1 MSEVYTIKLFRN
13 ETVIWQFNL
22 PDPAVAAGA
31 LAAGISI
38 MDDMNADS
46 QNAQHYSLDTD
57 ADVSEFLRVRD
68 VLEADI
74 RDHTCGHIGLGEYGL
89 WMKGKERFLY
99 NLYGFSDAQFIQ
111 GVISMCHAFGVD
123 FRNYLYGF
131 PFDIDNK
138 QYALADYVMAPDQ
151 VAVTV
156 PDLDDAEIEEADDP
170 FFINPY
176 SDSIDSGT
184 DALA

>member
-13 ETVIWQFNL
+13 ETVIWHIDL
-22 PDPAVAAGA
+22 PDLAITAGA
-31 LAAGISI
+31 LAAGIGI
-38 MDDMNADS
+38 MDDLNADS
-46 QNAQHYSLDTD
+46 QNTQHYSLDSD
-57 ADVSEFLRVRD
+57 ADVSGYLRVRD
-68 VLEADI
+68 ILEADI
-74 RDHTCGHIGLGEYGL
+74 RDHTCGYIDLGEYGL
-89 WMKGKERFLY
+89 WMKGSERFLY
-99 NLYGFSDAQFIQ
+99 NLYGFSNARFVQ
-111 GVISMCHAFGVD
+111 GVISMCHIFGVD

-131 PFDIDNK
+131 LFDVDNQ

-176 SDSIDSGT
+176 SDSIDAGLDSS
-184 DALA
+184 